1 MGIFLVTSTS
11 PDSFSYFSYP
21 QREMSTAKRQN
32 VALKNASISGSFL
45 QKAFESFKERNEER
59 KTYLLS
65 KFEKARFN
73 SDFDK
78 TMAYN
83 LVKSQFGRLYKCSDF
98 ETVSSISNE
107 LSKDRGNIEAKRRY
121 MI

>member
-1 MGIFLVTSTS
+1 
-11 PDSFSYFSYP
+11 
-21 QREMSTAKRQN
+21 MSTAKRQN
-32 VALKNASISGSFL
+32 VSLKNSLISGSFL

-59 KTYLLS
+59 KINLLS

-98 ETVSSISNE
+98 ETVSNISNE

-121 MI
+121 IYQHIYMEGREEKE